1 MVQQEKNV
9 DTSLWIVFFTGL
21 TAGGLSCMA
30 IQGGLLTSSL
40 ASQIETHVQVTR
52 KKKKNTKINLPLAQP
67 IALFLIAKLVVYTLF
82 GVLLGALGSV
92 FDLTPQMRAGLQI
105 AIAIFM
111 LGNAMRLLNVHPIFR
126 YFNIEP
132 PPAMRRWIRRKAKGQ
147 ETWFSPL
154 FLGALTVFI
163 PCGVTQ
169 TMMALAVSTGSPFQ
183 GGLIMFAF
191 TLEASP
197 LFFLLT
203 YLATKLGAMMEK
215 YFVRFVAL
223 ALVIFA
229 FLSLDS
235 GMNIWGFPYTISR
248 LTNASRVNANTIPRI
263 DDRTN
268 FPSVSVN
275 ATPEVSSDVVVYA
288 NNDGYYPYESLAAAG
303 IPITLRLKTNNTIS
317 CSRSFIIPSLNI
329 KALLDATG
337 EKLIEIPP
345 QKAGTTLAYSCSM
358 GMYTGVIKFQ

>member
-1 MVQQEKNV
+1 MVHQEKNM

-40 ASQIETHVQVTR
+40 ASQIETQVQTTR
-52 KKKKNTKINLPLAQP
+52 KKKKNAKINLPLAQP
-67 IALFLIAKLVVYTLF
+67 IVLFLIAKLVVYTLF

-92 FDLTPQMRAGLQI
+92 FDLTPQMRGGLQI

-132 PPAMRRWIRRKAKGQ
+132 PPALRRWIRRKAKNQ

-169 TMMALAVSTGSPFQ
+169 TMIALAVSTGNPLQ

-191 TLEASP
+191 TLGASP

-203 YLATKLGAMMEK
+203 YMATKLGALMEK

-263 DDRTN
+263 DDRAN

-288 NNDGYYPYESLAAAG
+288 NNDGYYPYESLATAG
-303 IPITLRLKTNNTIS
+303 VPVTLRLKTNNTIS

-337 EKLIEIPP
+337 EKIIEIPA

>member
-1 MVQQEKNV
+1 M

-40 ASQIETHVQVTR
+40 ASQIETQVQTTT
-52 KKKKNTKINLPLAQP
+52 KKKKKTSINVPLAKP
-67 IALFLIAKLVVYTLF
+67 IVLFLIAKLVVYSLF
-82 GVLLGALGSV
+82 GVLLGALGSM
-92 FDLTPQMRAGLQI
+92 FDLTPQMRGWLQI
-105 AIAIFM
+105 GIAIFM
-111 LGNAMRLLNVHPIFR
+111 LGNAMRLLNVHPVFR

-132 PPAMRRWIRRKAKGQ
+132 PPALRRWIRKKAKNQ
-147 ETWFSPL
+147 ENWFSPL

-169 TMMALAVSTGSPFQ
+169 TMMALAVSTASPIQ

-191 TLEASP
+191 TLGASP

-203 YLATKLGAMMEK
+203 YLATKLGALLEK

-223 ALVIFA
+223 ALVVFA

-235 GMNIWGFPYTISR
+235 GLNVMGFPYTITR
-248 LTNASRVNANTIPRI
+248 LANANRENANTIPRI
-263 DDRTN
+263 DDPAN
-268 FPSVSVN
+268 FPSVSNNVIPQPS
-275 ATPEVSSDVVVYA
+275 TDVVVYA
-288 NNDGYYPYESLAAAG
+288 NNDGYYPYESYAIAG
-303 IPITLRLKTNNTIS
+303 EPVTLRLMTNNTIS

-337 EKLIEIPP
+337 EKVIEIPP

>member
-1 MVQQEKNV
+1 M

-40 ASQIETHVQVTR
+40 ASQLETEQVQKNGKR
-52 KKKKNTKINLPLAQP
+52 KPKPKVKLPFAKP
-67 IALFLIAKLVVYTLF
+67 IVLFLIAKLVVYTLF
-82 GVLLGALGSV
+82 GVLLGALGSA
-92 FDLTPQMRAGLQI
+92 FDLTPQMRGWLQI
-105 AIAIFM
+105 VIAIFM

-132 PPAMRRWIRRKAKGQ
+132 PPALRRWIRRKAKNQ
-147 ETWFSPL
+147 ENWFSPL

-169 TMMALAVSTGSPFQ
+169 TMMALAVSTASPLQ
-183 GGLIMFAF
+183 GGMIMFAF
-191 TLEASP
+191 TLGASP

-203 YLATKLGAMMEK
+203 YLATKLGAMLEK
-215 YFVRFVAL
+215 YFVRFVVL
-223 ALVIFA
+223 ALVVFA
-229 FLSLDS
+229 FLSFDS
-235 GMNIWGFPYTISR
+235 GLNVMGFPYTISR
-248 LTNASRVNANTIPRI
+248 LTYANRVNASTVPRL
-263 DDRTN
+263 DDPAN
-268 FPSVSVN
+268 FPSVSV
-275 ATPEVSSDVVVYA
+275 ASTPVVGSDVVVYVK
-288 NNDGYYPYESLAAAG
+288 NDGYFPYESYAIAG
-303 IPITLRLKTNNTIS
+303 EPLTLRLKTNNTIS

-337 EKLIEIPP
+337 EKVIEIPP
-345 QKAGTTLAYSCSM
+345 QEAGTTLAYSCSM

>member
-1 MVQQEKNV
+1 M

-40 ASQIETHVQVTR
+40 ASQIENQVQTTS
-52 KKKKNTKINLPLAQP
+52 KKKKKANINVPLAKP
-67 IALFLIAKLVVYTLF
+67 IVLFLIAKLVVYSLF
-82 GVLLGALGSV
+82 GVLLGALGSM
-92 FDLTPQMRAGLQI
+92 FDLTPQMRGWLQI

-111 LGNAMRLLNVHPIFR
+111 LGNAMRLLNVHPVFR

-132 PPAMRRWIRRKAKGQ
+132 PPALRRWIRKKAKNQ
-147 ETWFSPL
+147 ENWFSPL

-169 TMMALAVSTGSPFQ
+169 TMMALAVSTASPIQ

-191 TLEASP
+191 TLGASP

-203 YLATKLGAMMEK
+203 YLATKLGTLLEK

-223 ALVIFA
+223 ALVVFA

-235 GMNIWGFPYTISR
+235 GLNVMGFPYTITR
-248 LTNASRVNANTIPRI
+248 LANASRVNANTIPRI
-263 DDRTN
+263 DDPAN
-268 FPSVSVN
+268 FPSVSNNVIPQPS
-275 ATPEVSSDVVVYA
+275 TDVVVYA
-288 NNDGYYPYESLAAAG
+288 NNDGYYPYESYAIAG
-303 IPITLRLKTNNTIS
+303 EPVTLRLMTNNTIS

-337 EKLIEIPP
+337 EKVIEIPP

>member
-1 MVQQEKNV
+1 MVQQEKNM
-9 DTSLWIVFFTGL
+9 DTSLWIVFLTGL

-154 FLGALTVFI
+154 ILGALTVFI
-163 PCGVTQ
+163 PCGVPQ
-169 TMMALAVSTGSPFQ
+169 TMMAVAVSTGSPLQ

-191 TLEASP
+191 TLGASP

-203 YLATKLGAMMEK
+203 YLATKLGALMEK

-235 GMNIWGFPYTISR
+235 GLNIWGFPYSISR

-288 NNDGYYPYESLAAAG
+288 NNDGYYPYESLATAG
-303 IPITLRLKTNNTIS
+303 VPVTLRLKTNNTIS

-329 KALLDATG
+329 KALLDASG

>member
-1 MVQQEKNV
+1 M

-40 ASQIETHVQVTR
+40 ASQIETQVQKTGKR
-52 KKKKNTKINLPLAQP
+52 KTKESKKLQLAKP
-67 IALFLIAKLVVYTLF
+67 IVLFLIAKLVIYSFL
-82 GVLLGALGSV
+82 GLLLGALGSV
-92 FDLTPQMRAGLQI
+92 FDLTPQMRGGLQI

-111 LGNAMRLLNVHPIFR
+111 LGNALRLLNVHPIFR

-132 PPAMRRWIRRKAKGQ
+132 PAALRRWIRKKAKNQ
-147 ETWFSPL
+147 ENWFSPL

-169 TMMALAVSTGSPFQ
+169 TMMALAVSTGDPLQ

-191 TLEASP
+191 TLGASP

-203 YLATKLGAMMEK
+203 YLATKLGSMMEK
-215 YFVRFVAL
+215 YFVRFVVL

-235 GMNIWGFPYTISR
+235 GLNVMGFPYTLSR
-248 LTNASRVNANTIPRI
+248 LTNANRVNTNTIPRI
-263 DDRTN
+263 DDPVN
-268 FPSVSVN
+268 FPSVYVER
-275 ATPEVSSDVVVYA
+275 APVISSDVVVYA
-288 NNDGYYPYESLAAAG
+288 KNDGYYPYESYATADV
-303 IPITLRLKTNNTIS
+303 PVTLRLRTNNTIS
-317 CSRSFIIPSLNI
+317 CSRSFIIPSLDI

-337 EKLIEIPP
+337 EKVIEIPP

>member
-1 MVQQEKNV
+1 MVYREKKM

-40 ASQIETHVQVTR
+40 ASQIETQVQVAG
-52 KKKKNTKINLPLAQP
+52 KKKRNTKINLPLAQP
-67 IALFLIAKLVVYTLF
+67 IVLFLIAKLVVYTLF

-126 YFNIEP
+126 YFNFEP

-154 FLGALTVFI
+154 FLGTLTVFI

-169 TMMALAVSTGSPFQ
+169 TMMALAVSTGSPLQ

-191 TLEASP
+191 TLGASP

-203 YLATKLGAMMEK
+203 YLATKLGALMEK
-215 YFVRFVAL
+215 YFVRFVAF

-235 GMNIWGFPYTISR
+235 GLNILGFPYTISR
-248 LTNASRVNANTIPRI
+248 LTNANRVNANTIPRI
-263 DDRTN
+263 DDRAN

-275 ATPEVSSDVVVYA
+275 ATPAASSDVVVYA
-288 NNDGYYPYESLAAAG
+288 NNDGYYPYESLATAG
-303 IPITLRLKTNNTIS
+303 VPVTLRLKTNNTIS

>member
-1 MVQQEKNV
+1 M

-40 ASQIETHVQVTR
+40 ASQIETQIQTTG
-52 KKKKNTKINLPLAQP
+52 KKKKNNNINIPLAKP
-67 IALFLIAKLVVYTLF
+67 IVLFLLAKLVVYTLF
-82 GVLLGALGSV
+82 GLVLGALGSV
-92 FDLTPQMRAGLQI
+92 FDLTPQIRGWLQI

-111 LGNAMRLLNVHPIFR
+111 LGNAFRLLNVHPVFR
-126 YFNIEP
+126 YFNFEP
-132 PPAMRRWIRRKAKGQ
+132 PAALRRWIRRKAKNPDN
-147 ETWFSPL
+147 WFSPL
-154 FLGALTVFI
+154 LLGAMTVFI

-169 TMMALAVSTGSPFQ
+169 TMMALAVSTGSSIQ

-191 TLEASP
+191 TLGASP

-203 YLATKLGAMMEK
+203 YLATKLGAMLEK
-215 YFVRFVAL
+215 YFIRFVAL

-235 GMNIWGFPYTISR
+235 GLNIMGFPYTLSR
-248 LTNASRVNANTIPRI
+248 LTNASQANVNTLPRI
-263 DDRTN
+263 DDPAG
-268 FPSVSVN
+268 FPSVSEN

-288 NNDGYYPYESLAAAG
+288 NNDGYYPYESFATADV
-303 IPITLRLKTNNTIS
+303 PVTLRLKTNNTIS

-337 EKLIEIPP
+337 EKIIEIPP

>member
-1 MVQQEKNV
+1 M

-40 ASQIETHVQVTR
+40 ASQLETTQVQSSR
-52 KKKKNTKINLPLAQP
+52 KRKPKVKHNLPLAKP
-67 IALFLIAKLVVYTLF
+67 IVLFLIAKLVFYTLF

-92 FDLTPQMRAGLQI
+92 FDLTPQMRGGLQI

-132 PPAMRRWIRRKAKGQ
+132 PPALRRWIRRKAKNQ
-147 ETWFSPL
+147 ENWFSPL

-169 TMMALAVSTGSPFQ
+169 TMMALAISTGNPLQ

-191 TLEASP
+191 TLGASP
-197 LFFLLT
+197 LFFMLT
-203 YLATKLGAMMEK
+203 YLATKLGSLLEK
-215 YFVRFVAL
+215 YFVRFVVL

-235 GMNIWGFPYTISR
+235 GLNVMGFPYTITR
-248 LTNASRVNANTIPRI
+248 LTNANRVNTNTIPRI
-263 DDRTN
+263 DDPSN
-268 FPSVSVN
+268 FPSVSI
-275 ATPEVSSDVVVYA
+275 ASTPVISSDVVVYA
-288 NNDGYYPYESLAAAG
+288 KNDGYYPYESYANAG
-303 IPITLRLKTNNTIS
+303 EPVTLRLMTNNTIS

-337 EKLIEIPP
+337 EKVIEIPP
-345 QKAGTTLAYSCSM
+345 QEAGTTLAYSCSM

>member
-1 MVQQEKNV
+1 M

-40 ASQIETHVQVTR
+40 ASQIETQVQTST
-52 KKKKNTKINLPLAQP
+52 KKKKKTSIKVPLAKP
-67 IALFLIAKLVVYTLF
+67 IVLFLIAKLVVYSLF
-82 GVLLGALGSV
+82 GVLLGALGSI
-92 FDLTPQMRAGLQI
+92 FDLTPQMRGWLQI

-111 LGNAMRLLNVHPIFR
+111 LGNAMRLLNVHPVFR

-132 PPAMRRWIRRKAKGQ
+132 PPALRRWIRKKAKNQ
-147 ETWFSPL
+147 ENWFSPL

-169 TMMALAVSTGSPFQ
+169 TMMALAVSTASPIQ

-191 TLEASP
+191 TLGASP

-203 YLATKLGAMMEK
+203 YLATKLGALLEK

-223 ALVIFA
+223 ALVVFA

-235 GMNIWGFPYTISR
+235 GLNVMGFPYTITR
-248 LTNASRVNANTIPRI
+248 LANASRVNANTIPRI
-263 DDRTN
+263 DDPSN
-268 FPSVSVN
+268 FPSVSNNVIPQPS
-275 ATPEVSSDVVVYA
+275 TDVVVYA
-288 NNDGYYPYESLAAAG
+288 NNDGYYPYESYAIADE
-303 IPITLRLKTNNTIS
+303 PVTLRLMTNNTIS

-337 EKLIEIPP
+337 EKVIEIPP

>member
-1 MVQQEKNV
+1 M

-40 ASQIETHVQVTR
+40 ASQLETTQVQSSR
-52 KKKKNTKINLPLAQP
+52 KRKPKVKHNLPLAKP
-67 IALFLIAKLVVYTLF
+67 IVLFLIAKLVFYTLF

-92 FDLTPQMRAGLQI
+92 FDLTPQMRGGLQI
-105 AIAIFM
+105 SIAIFM

-132 PPAMRRWIRRKAKGQ
+132 PPALRRWIRRKAKNQ
-147 ETWFSPL
+147 ENWFSPL

-169 TMMALAVSTGSPFQ
+169 TMMALAISTGNPLQ

-191 TLEASP
+191 TLGASP
-197 LFFLLT
+197 LFFMLT
-203 YLATKLGAMMEK
+203 YLATKLGSLLEK
-215 YFVRFVAL
+215 YFVRFVVL

-235 GMNIWGFPYTISR
+235 GLNVMGFPYTITR
-248 LTNASRVNANTIPRI
+248 LTNANRVNTNTIPRI
-263 DDRTN
+263 DDPSN
-268 FPSVSVN
+268 FPSVSI
-275 ATPEVSSDVVVYA
+275 ASTPVISSDVVVYA
-288 NNDGYYPYESLAAAG
+288 KNDGYYPYESYAIAG
-303 IPITLRLKTNNTIS
+303 EPVTLRLMTNNTIS

-337 EKLIEIPP
+337 EKVIEIPP
-345 QKAGTTLAYSCSM
+345 REAGTTLAYSCSM

>member
-1 MVQQEKNV
+1 M

-40 ASQIETHVQVTR
+40 ASQIETQVKTTTR
-52 KKKKNTKINLPLAQP
+52 KKKKTRLNVPLAKP
-67 IALFLIAKLVVYTLF
+67 IVLFLIAKLVIYTLF

-92 FDLTPQMRAGLQI
+92 FDLTPQMRGWLQI

-132 PPAMRRWIRRKAKGQ
+132 PPSLRRWIRKKAKNQ
-147 ETWFSPL
+147 ENWFSPL

-169 TMMALAVSTGSPFQ
+169 TMMALAVSTGSPIQ
-183 GGLIMFAF
+183 GGMIMLAF
-191 TLEASP
+191 TLGASP

-203 YLATKLGAMMEK
+203 YLATKLGALMEK

-235 GMNIWGFPYTISR
+235 GLNVMGFPYTITR
-248 LTNASRVNANTIPRI
+248 LANASQANAYTIPRI
-263 DDRTN
+263 DDPAN
-268 FPSVSVN
+268 FPSVSN
-275 ATPEVSSDVVVYA
+275 NEVPRPSSDVVVYA
-288 NNDGYYPYESLAAAG
+288 NNDGYYPYESYAIAG
-303 IPITLRLKTNNTIS
+303 EPVTLRLKTNNTIS

-337 EKLIEIPP
+337 EEVIDIPP

>member
-1 MVQQEKNV
+1 M

-40 ASQIETHVQVTR
+40 ASQLETTQVQSSR
-52 KKKKNTKINLPLAQP
+52 KRKPKVKHNLPLAKP
-67 IALFLIAKLVVYTLF
+67 IVLFLIAKLVFYTLF

-92 FDLTPQMRAGLQI
+92 FDLTPQMRGGLQI
-105 AIAIFM
+105 SIAIFM

-132 PPAMRRWIRRKAKGQ
+132 PPALRRWIRRKAKNQ
-147 ETWFSPL
+147 ENWFSPL
-154 FLGALTVFI
+154 ILGALTVFI

-169 TMMALAVSTGSPFQ
+169 TMMALAISTGNPLQ

-191 TLEASP
+191 TLGASP
-197 LFFLLT
+197 LFFMLT
-203 YLATKLGAMMEK
+203 YLATKLGSLLEK
-215 YFVRFVAL
+215 YFVRFVVL

-235 GMNIWGFPYTISR
+235 GLNVMGFPYTITR
-248 LTNASRVNANTIPRI
+248 LTNANRVNTNTIPRI
-263 DDRTN
+263 DDPSN
-268 FPSVSVN
+268 FPSVSI
-275 ATPEVSSDVVVYA
+275 ASTPVISSDVVVYA
-288 NNDGYYPYESLAAAG
+288 KNDGYYPYESYAIAG
-303 IPITLRLKTNNTIS
+303 EPVTLRLMTNNTIS

-337 EKLIEIPP
+337 EKVIEIPP
-345 QKAGTTLAYSCSM
+345 QEAGTTLAYSCSM

>member
-1 MVQQEKNV
+1 
-9 DTSLWIVFFTGL
+9 
-21 TAGGLSCMA
+21 
-30 IQGGLLTSSL
+30 
-40 ASQIETHVQVTR
+40 
-52 KKKKNTKINLPLAQP
+52 
-67 IALFLIAKLVVYTLF
+67 IAKLVVYTLF

-92 FDLTPQMRAGLQI
+92 FDLTPQMRGWLQI

-132 PPAMRRWIRRKAKGQ
+132 PPSLRRWIRKKAKNQ
-147 ETWFSPL
+147 ENWFSPL

-169 TMMALAVSTGSPFQ
+169 TMMALAVSTGSPIQ
-183 GGLIMFAF
+183 GGMIMLAF
-191 TLEASP
+191 TLGASP

-203 YLATKLGAMMEK
+203 YLATKLGALMEK

-235 GMNIWGFPYTISR
+235 GLNVMGFPYTITR
-248 LTNASRVNANTIPRI
+248 LTNASRVNAYTIPRI
-263 DDRTN
+263 DDPAN
-268 FPSVSVN
+268 FPSVSNN
-275 ATPEVSSDVVVYA
+275 AVPQPSSDVVVYA
-288 NNDGYYPYESLAAAG
+288 NNDGYYPYESYAIAG
-303 IPITLRLKTNNTIS
+303 EPVTLRLRTNNTIS

-329 KALLDATG
+329 RALLDATG
-337 EKLIEIPP
+337 EEVIDSPP